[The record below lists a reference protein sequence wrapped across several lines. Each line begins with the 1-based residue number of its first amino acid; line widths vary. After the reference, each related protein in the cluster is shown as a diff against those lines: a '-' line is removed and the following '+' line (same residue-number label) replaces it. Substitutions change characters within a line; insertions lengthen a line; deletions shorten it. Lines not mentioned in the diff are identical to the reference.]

1 MSEEKNIKAPQK
13 QGNTG
18 GGMHGMGD
26 VPEKP
31 KDLKQSLTKLIE
43 FCKSYLPAMIFAL
56 VTAAIGTVFQI
67 IGPDKIK
74 DLINEISKGITVSID
89 LDAVFRIGMLLVF
102 FYGAFAILSFLQSF
116 IMATA
121 TQRIS
126 KDLRTEISQKINKLP
141 FKYFDKVSMAMY

>member
-1 MSEEKNIKAPQK
+1 MQIVFA
-13 QGNTG
+13 
-18 GGMHGMGD
+18 
-26 VPEKP
+26 
-31 KDLKQSLTKLIE
+31 
-43 FCKSYLPAMIFAL
+43 SYDICL
-56 VTAAIGTVFQI
+56 GYSCHRNSFQI

-141 FKYFDKVSMAMY
+141 FKYFDKVSYGDVLSRVTNDVDTIGQTLNQSLALVTAVTLLIGSVFMMFYTSWI